1 MRKRAAAIL
10 LALCMALTLLPTAAF
25 ATEEGGAAAP
35 VEQPTQQEEKQEGQQ
50 EQPEETPEQ
59 PEEQPEAK
67 PAEQP
72 EQQQQE
78 PAAQGGPAVQSNETG
93 IALLADEHKH
103 CICGG
108 SVTAGD
114 HTSHSDVAYQPWN
127 GTDGISYTNNTAYVY
142 LTGNATIGGHLT
154 VDGKTL
160 YLCLNGK
167 TLSSNGTAK
176 IQVKNGGRL
185 VLCDC

>member
-10 LALCMALTLLPTAAF
+10 LALCMALTLLPTAVF

-72 EQQQQE
+72 E
-78 PAAQGGPAVQSNETG
+78 
-93 IALLADEHKH
+93 
-103 CICGG
+103 
-108 SVTAGD
+108 
-114 HTSHSDVAYQPWN
+114 
-127 GTDGISYTNNTAYVY
+127 
-142 LTGNATIGGHLT
+142 
-154 VDGKTL
+154 
-160 YLCLNGK
+160 
-167 TLSSNGTAK
+167 
-176 IQVKNGGRL
+176 
-185 VLCDC
+185 